1 MPNEITLVPKVH
13 GSLSVYPIEFAR
25 HFGVSAFVTDRFGGV
40 SAAPYESLNL
50 GDHVDDDPEHV
61 KENRRLVA
69 QAINVDPSRL
79 VIVHQTHGTDV
90 VAANEAT
97 PDSTGD
103 VIVDFGDEFA
113 IAVLVAD
120 CVPLLLVDEAS
131 PTLAVVHAGWR
142 GLQSGVIVNA
152 LRNFDHPAS
161 VHVFIGPCISGEA
174 YQVGPEVANYF
185 TTVPGALT
193 PDGTDRSRLD
203 LRHVAIA
210 QLLDHGVTDGH
221 IVVSRQTTDGGE
233 TFFSDRA
240 QRPCGRFS
248 LVAKRVI
255 A

>member
-1 MPNEITLVPKVH
+1 MPSEVTLTPKVH

-40 SAAPYESLNL
+40 STDSYESLNL

-61 KENRRLVA
+61 TENRRRVA
-69 QAINVDPSRL
+69 EAINVDPSRL
-79 VIVHQTHGTDV
+79 IIVKQTHGTDV
-90 VAANEAT
+90 VAANEAA
-97 PDSTGD
+97 PDSAGD
-103 VIVDFGDEFA
+103 IIVDFGDEFA

-120 CVPLLLVDEAS
+120 CVPLLLVDEIS

-142 GLQSGVIVNA
+142 GLQSGVMVNA
-152 LRNFDHPAS
+152 LRNFEHPES

-174 YQVGPEVANYF
+174 YQVGPDVANYF
-185 TTVPGALT
+185 TAIPGALT

-203 LRHVAIA
+203 LRQVAVS
-210 QLLDHGVTDGH
+210 QLLFQGVTDGH

-240 QRPCGRFS
+240 KRPCGRFG

>member
-1 MPNEITLVPKVH
+1 MPREVTLVAKVH
-13 GSLSVYPIEFAR
+13 GPLSVYPVEFAR

-40 SAAPYESLNL
+40 SVAPYDSLNL

-61 KENRRLVA
+61 TENRRRVA
-69 QAINVDPSRL
+69 QAIDVDPSRL
-79 VIVHQTHGTDV
+79 VIVHQQHGTDV

-97 PDSTGD
+97 PDSAGD
-103 VIVDFGDEFA
+103 AIVDFGDEYA

-120 CVPLLLVDEAS
+120 CVPLLLVDEDS

-152 LRNFDHPAS
+152 LRNFEHPDA
-161 VHVFIGPCISGEA
+161 VHVFIGPCISAEA
-174 YQVGPEVANYF
+174 YQVGPDVANF
-185 TTVPGALT
+185 FSTVAGALT

-203 LRHVAIA
+203 LRHVAIS
-210 QLLDHGVTDGH
+210 QLLEHGVSDGH
-221 IVVSRQTTDGGE
+221 VVVSTQVTDGGE

-240 QRPCGRFS
+240 QRPCGRFG

>member
-1 MPNEITLVPKVH
+1 MPSEVTLTPKVH

-40 SAAPYESLNL
+40 STGAYESLNL

-61 KENRRLVA
+61 TENRRRVA
-69 QAINVDPSRL
+69 DAITVDPSRL
-79 VIVHQTHGTDV
+79 IIVHQNHGTDV
-90 VAANEAT
+90 VTANEAT
-97 PDSTGD
+97 PDSAGD
-103 VIVDFGDEFA
+103 IIVDFGDEFA

-120 CVPLLLVDEAS
+120 CVPLLLVDENS

-142 GLQSGVIVNA
+142 GLESGVIANA
-152 LRNFDHPAS
+152 LRNFEHHAS

-174 YQVGPEVANYF
+174 YQVGPDVANYF
-185 TTVPGALT
+185 TTVEGALT

-203 LRHVAIA
+203 LRQVAIS
-210 QLLDHGVTDGH
+210 QLLFNGVTDGH
-221 IVVSRQTTDGGE
+221 IVVSTQTTDGGE

-240 QRPCGRFS
+240 TRPCGRFG

>member
-1 MPNEITLVPKVH
+1 MPSELTLTPQLH
-13 GSLSVYPIEFAR
+13 GPLSVYPVEFAR

-40 SAAPYESLNL
+40 SVGPYEALNL
-50 GDHVDDDPEHV
+50 GDHVDDDPAHV
-61 KENRRLVA
+61 QENRRLVA
-69 QAINVDPSRL
+69 QAINVDPTRL

-97 PDSTGD
+97 PDSAGD

-120 CVPLLLVDEAS
+120 CVPLLLVDEIS
-131 PTLAVVHAGWR
+131 PALAVVHAGWR

-152 LRNFDHPAS
+152 LRNFEHPGS
-161 VHVFIGPCISGEA
+161 VHVFIGPCISAEA
-174 YQVGPEVANYF
+174 YQVGPDVANYF

-193 PDGTDRSRLD
+193 PDGPDHSRLD
-203 LRHVAIA
+203 LRQVAIA
-210 QLLDHGVTDGH
+210 QLLDHGVTDDH
-221 IVVSRQTTDGGE
+221 IVVSTQSTDGGE

-240 QRPCGRFS
+240 ARPCGRFG